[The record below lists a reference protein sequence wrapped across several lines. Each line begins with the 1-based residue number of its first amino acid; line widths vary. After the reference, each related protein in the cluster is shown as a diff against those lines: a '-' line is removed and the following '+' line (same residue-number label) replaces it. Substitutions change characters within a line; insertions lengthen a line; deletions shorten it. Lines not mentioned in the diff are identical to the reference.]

1 MTAQNPAAAGPP
13 VKYKRNFRNYLLDTK
28 FQLKWT
34 GRIII
39 VALGISALMG
49 AFLWQTSKKVTEQT
63 EIVIAEGEKA
73 IEQNRVN
80 SELLQMKML
89 DEAKDSPELLTVY
102 QAKAKKEADGLKK
115 QKEDLEAQAAA
126 TRAQQGR
133 MGITIVAALLLLV
146 VLIGILGIF
155 FTHKVVGPIHMM
167 KILLRQVGDGKLNF
181 NRKPRKGDE
190 LIEFF
195 EVFQDMVN
203 KLKDRQAEE
212 VKVLEQAMEEAKASG
227 ASDAAIEKI
236 KRVRD
241 QMHGELAK

>member
-1 MTAQNPAAAGPP
+1 MTTSAQPAAPP
-13 VKYKRNFRNYLLDTK
+13 VKYKRNFRNYLLDAK

-39 VALGISALMG
+39 VALFISAIMG
-49 AFLWQTSKKVTEQT
+49 AFLFQTSRKVTEQT
-63 EIVIAEGEKA
+63 EVVIAEGEKA
-73 IEQNRVN
+73 LEQNRVN
-80 SELLQMKML
+80 SELLLMKML
-89 DEAKDSPELLTVY
+89 DEAKDSPELATTY
-102 QAKAKKEADGLKK
+102 QAKAKKEADALVK
-115 QKEDLEAQAAA
+115 QKEELQNQAAA
-126 TRAQQGR
+126 TRAQQNR
-133 MGITIVAALLLLV
+133 MGITIVAALTLLVLLL
-146 VLIGILGIF
+146 GILGIF

-195 EVFQDMVN
+195 EVFQSMVN
-203 KLKDRQAEE
+203 SLKARQAEE
-212 VKVLEQAMEEAKASG
+212 VRILDMAIDEARSSG
-227 ASDAAIEKI
+227 ASEAAIEKI

>member
-1 MTAQNPAAAGPP
+1 MSTSNPATPAAGPP

-102 QAKAKKEADGLKK
+102 QAKAKNEAD
-115 QKEDLEAQAAA
+115 
-126 TRAQQGR
+126 
-133 MGITIVAALLLLV
+133 
-146 VLIGILGIF
+146 
-155 FTHKVVGPIHMM
+155 
-167 KILLRQVGDGKLNF
+167 
-181 NRKPRKGDE
+181 
-190 LIEFF
+190 
-195 EVFQDMVN
+195 
-203 KLKDRQAEE
+203 
-212 VKVLEQAMEEAKASG
+212 
-227 ASDAAIEKI
+227 
-236 KRVRD
+236 
-241 QMHGELAK
+241 

>member
-1 MTAQNPAAAGPP
+1 MTTSATAPAPP
-13 VKYKRNFRNYLLDTK
+13 VKYKRSFKNYLLDAR

-34 GRIII
+34 ARIIV

-49 AFLWQTSKKVTEQT
+49 VFLFQTSKKVTEQT
-63 EIVIAEGEKA
+63 EVVIAEGQKA

-80 SELLQMKML
+80 SELLQMKL
-89 DEAKDSPELLTVY
+89 LAEAADSPELMTSY
-102 QAKAKKEADGLKK
+102 QAKAKKEAAELQK
-115 QKEDLEAQAAA
+115 QRDELQEQAAA

-133 MGITIVAALLLLV
+133 MGITIAGALILLV
-146 VLIGILGIF
+146 VLIGVLGIY

-190 LIEFF
+190 LQDFF
-195 EVFQDMVN
+195 EVFTAMVER
-203 KLKDRQAEE
+203 LKERQAEE
-212 VKVLEQAMEEAKASG
+212 VRVLDAAIEEARASG
-227 ASDAAIEKI
+227 ASEAAVEKI